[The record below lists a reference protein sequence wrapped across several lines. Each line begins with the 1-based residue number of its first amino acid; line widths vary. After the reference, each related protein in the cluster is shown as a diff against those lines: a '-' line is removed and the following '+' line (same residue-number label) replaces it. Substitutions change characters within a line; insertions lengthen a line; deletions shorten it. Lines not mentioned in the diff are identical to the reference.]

1 MLFFHFSAVD
11 LPVRNFCAGPKLKSR
26 NPHQLSTDDACDA
39 MAARLSLFLVGVLG
53 RSSFHA
59 SILRL
64 IIIFSCVSRYGAT
77 CNAQEQV
84 RAVVEEH
91 GHSDS
96 AGVVL
101 VSDEGGDEVKV
112 APTLRSEA
120 VVMDDGAV
128 VLPDESSEN
137 SYEQVQT
144 QQQQQNLLDRV
155 AKPDQQSSLAMTGS
169 FPYLGSP
176 PKTSDIS
183 TFQPLG
189 GGRFDEY
196 KNGESPYQISQDL
209 QQKSDELARL
219 RKPFI
224 VEAMKHAWDGYK
236 RHAFGHDE
244 LLPVS
249 RKGADPWGGMGTT
262 LVDSLDTL
270 WMMGLS
276 KEFYEGRDWV
286 RDVSCLLSLLSC
298 YCTPNEKL
306 STW

>member
-1 MLFFHFSAVD
+1 
-11 LPVRNFCAGPKLKSR
+11 
-26 NPHQLSTDDACDA
+26 

-53 RSSFHA
+53 RSSLQG
-59 SILRL
+59 SIQAP
-64 IIIFSCVSRYGAT
+64 IIIFSCVSQYGA
-77 CNAQEQV
+77 NAQEQV

-101 VSDEGGDEVKV
+101 VSDEGGDEVE
-112 APTLRSEA
+112 ASTLRSEA
-120 VVMDDGAV
+120 VVMDDGTV
-128 VLPDESSEN
+128 VLPDESPS
-137 SYEQVQT
+137 
-144 QQQQQNLLDRV
+144 
-155 AKPDQQSSLAMTGS
+155 GS
-169 FPYLGSP
+169 FPFLGSP
-176 PKTSDIS
+176 PKPSDIS
-183 TFQPLG
+183 SFQPLG

-196 KNGESPYQISQDL
+196 KSGGSPYRISRDL
-209 QQKSDELARL
+209 QQKSDDLARL

-270 WMMGLS
+270 WIMGLS

-286 RDVSCLLSLLSC
+286 RDVSCCHCCVGTVQLGEN
-298 YCTPNEKL
+298 CTIFL
-306 STW
+306 

>member
-1 MLFFHFSAVD
+1 MPGACKQRRHVPLAGSSPLMRSLFYVHV
-11 LPVRNFCAGPKLKSR
+11 LTMHV
-26 NPHQLSTDDACDA
+26 DA

-59 SILRL
+59 SIQGL

-77 CNAQEQV
+77 YAQEQV

-96 AGVVL
+96 AGVLL
-101 VSDEGGDEVKV
+101 VSDEGDGEVKV

-144 QQQQQNLLDRV
+144 QQQQNLLPLDRV

-196 KNGESPYQISQDL
+196 KKGESPYRISQDL
-209 QQKSDELARL
+209 QQKSDDLARL

-298 YCTPNEKL
+298 YCTPSEKL